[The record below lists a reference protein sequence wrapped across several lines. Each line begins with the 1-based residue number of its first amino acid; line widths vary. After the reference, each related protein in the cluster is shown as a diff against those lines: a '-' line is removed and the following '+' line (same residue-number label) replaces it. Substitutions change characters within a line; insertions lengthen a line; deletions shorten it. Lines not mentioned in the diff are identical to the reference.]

1 MKKIKLMSFVVVAC
15 LLLGGGWFFF
25 HISTSKEKSK
35 ELSADDILAT
45 IVETEPLTTN
55 LKSGGY
61 IQLSFKIQTSSKKA
75 KEELEKRD
83 FQVRNEAIQII
94 SSMTEVQV
102 KSPSGMGKI
111 ETEMK
116 DALNKLMENGS
127 IVQIYT
133 TNKMIQ

>member
-102 KSPSGMGKI
+102 KSPSGLGKI
-111 ETEMK
+111 EMEMK